1 MLFTFKFCRVFISI
15 ALTIMLMFF
24 GRLSAAESFLP
35 PDQAFA
41 FSAAMRDGAHVR
53 VSFAIAPDY
62 YMYRDDFTV
71 AVVSPDGAVVQNGT
85 FKLPAAV
92 IKFDEN
98 FNKNMAIYHDRV
110 AFDVPVKGDGLFKL
124 VVTSRGCADGGLC
137 YPPRK
142 TQAVLTAHAEKS
154 PVAGGLAPVETAQL
168 ADEKPVLAQSRE
180 PSVTQTPAVAVPL
193 SPKPMGDIASKG
205 FGAQVAAD
213 TPSVASPSVGF
224 EGVTARAPDNSAYAR
239 QLFDAHNIPVALL
252 FMFGL
257 GVLLSLTPCMLP
269 MVPILSAILA
279 GQQVVSNK
287 RGLALAFAYVTGMA
301 LVYALIGL
309 IAAKTGAS
317 LHRYLQ
323 SPWVLAVLSAMLLL
337 LALSLF
343 DVFQLQLPVAW
354 QAWLNG
360 KTQGKNGYWGVAVMG
375 AVSALIASPCV
386 TAPLVGVITYIA
398 QTGDLVLGG
407 LALFVL
413 AYGMGVP
420 LLLLGAGLGQFLPK
434 RGAWMVRIK
443 QAIGLIMVAAALW
456 IAQPLWGRYWQN
468 AWGDQAAVVAFQ
480 PVKSIAEL
488 NTVLVNSD
496 KPVFLDLYAD
506 WCRSC
511 IEMEKKTFPDP
522 RIKERMARMTL
533 VRVNM
538 TAYTDDDAAL
548 LAHFKLYGPP
558 AMIVLEPITGR
569 EKMRVVGFEGADEF
583 MRSLDAAAESKP

>member
-1 MLFTFKFCRVFISI
+1 
-15 ALTIMLMFF
+15 
-24 GRLSAAESFLP
+24 
-35 PDQAFA
+35 
-41 FSAAMRDGAHVR
+41 
-53 VSFAIAPDY
+53 
-62 YMYRDDFTV
+62 
-71 AVVSPDGAVVQNGT
+71 
-85 FKLPAAV
+85 
-92 IKFDEN
+92 
-98 FNKNMAIYHDRV
+98 
-110 AFDVPVKGDGLFKL
+110 
-124 VVTSRGCADGGLC
+124 
-137 YPPRK
+137 
-142 TQAVLTAHAEKS
+142 
-154 PVAGGLAPVETAQL
+154 
-168 ADEKPVLAQSRE
+168 
-180 PSVTQTPAVAVPL
+180 
-193 SPKPMGDIASKG
+193 
-205 FGAQVAAD
+205 
-213 TPSVASPSVGF
+213 
-224 EGVTARAPDNSAYAR
+224 
-239 QLFDAHNIPVALL
+239 
-252 FMFGL
+252 
-257 GVLLSLTPCMLP
+257 
-269 MVPILSAILA
+269 
-279 GQQVVSNK
+279 
-287 RGLALAFAYVTGMA
+287 
-301 LVYALIGL
+301 
-309 IAAKTGAS
+309 
-317 LHRYLQ
+317 
-323 SPWVLAVLSAMLLL
+323 MLLL

-407 LALFVL
+407 LALVVL

-468 AWGDQAAVVAFQ
+468 AWGDQVAVVAFQ

-488 NTVLVNSD
+488 NTVLANSD